1 MLNMDQ
7 DVRERFRAAV
17 ANARLFTLARFAGQN
32 SLDMYNII
40 KEGLTKDLSN
50 YEQLLT
56 RTLCL
61 GNIMVASSA
70 VRRGPYCI

>member
-40 KEGLTKDLSN
+40 KEGLTKDLSK
-50 YEQLLT
+50 
-56 RTLCL
+56 
-61 GNIMVASSA
+61 
-70 VRRGPYCI
+70 